1 MSPMSSKTLLT
12 SVLSLALVG
21 SAAGA
26 LIQPIASAEGLPGI
40 TFRWNNNGQKFTE
53 LRYAIDHSTVPNG
66 LARYRLRLG
75 PGDMKL
81 AASQFSINYLDA
93 FDGDIDAKNIEL
105 RTCKKAGSILSNAKC
120 TKVPVDEITYDPAVR
135 RISIYPTQPVPAGSN
150 VEIVLSN
157 VRNPTG
163 PGMYQMNALVE
174 SPGDTPMLRYV
185 GSWLL
190 TIASN

>member
-1 MSPMSSKTLLT
+1 MSFMSSNPFLK

-21 SAAGA
+21 GAAGA
-26 LIQPIASAEGLPGI
+26 LISPIASAEGLPGI

-53 LRYAIDHSTVPNG
+53 LRYAIDHSAVPNG

-81 AASQFSINYLDA
+81 AAAQFSINYLDA

-163 PGMYQMNALVE
+163 PGMYQMNALIE
-174 SPGDTPMLRYV
+174 SPGDNPMLRYV

-190 TIASN
+190 TIATN